1 MAFVISR
8 SLNFIPNAENE
19 TLLLSRGESAVIP
32 PYNQGYNDQ
41 SDLSISIGSSLQHIV
56 IVEPTSSVSAGVD
69 SNAVPIS
76 SYLDVPL
83 GVGSLPD
90 VPNSREISERS
101 SEDLYGSPDLDHEI
115 MNIQDSVSIENEYD
129 EVEQAYQSV
138 NDSIYYQ
145 VPSRDRRV
153 GIALIVSLGFENNKV
168 ERYQAADE
176 EEELVETFELLNYET
191 ITTRAHNRTL
201 LDELRAVVNLVSDN
215 DSSFVCCISSY
226 GGCNSES
233 GKEYIVDFDGTH
245 VYCLQDVAVEI
256 FSNCEKLERKPKM
269 FFIQA
274 CRGPRRD
281 QLQTLQVPARTLQF
295 GPVPPWDFLFA
306 YSTGPGCLSFR
317 PELHGF
323 KPYFFPILCQK
334 LRDYYKKFDVVTIL
348 QMVNKE
354 YSNYQPRCNGK
365 TVRQVSWSNSSLR
378 GLVFICAEALYSV
391 YYYHL

>member
-1 MAFVISR
+1 MEFVILR

-19 TLLLSRGESAVIP
+19 TLLVSRGESAVIP

-41 SDLSISIGSSLQHIV
+41 SYLSISIGSSLQHFG

-90 VPNSREISERS
+90 VPNSRAISES
-101 SEDLYGSPDLDHEI
+101 AAEDSYGSPDRDDEI
-115 MNIQDSVSIENEYD
+115 MSIHDIKDSVSIENEYY
-129 EVEQAYQSV
+129 EVEQAYQSID
-138 NDSIYYQ
+138 NSIYYQ
-145 VPSRDRRV
+145 VPSGDRRV
-153 GIALIVSLGFENNKV
+153 GIALIVSLGFENEV

-176 EEELVETFELLNYET
+176 EEELVATFKLLNYKT
-191 ITTRAHNRTL
+191 IRRAHNRTL
-201 LDELRAVVNLVSDN
+201 LDELRDVINEVDDN
-215 DSSFVCCISSY
+215 DGSFVCCISSY

-281 QLQTLQVPARTLQF
+281 QLQTVQVPARTLRF

-334 LRDYYKKFDVVTIL
+334 LRDYYKEFDVVT
-348 QMVNKE
+348 MVNRE
-354 YSNYQPRCNGK
+354 YSNYYQPKFKGE

-378 GLVFICAEALYSV
+378 GLVFICADALYS
-391 YYYHL
+391 HL